1 VSDKKTKGPLRGMN
15 RWMAVLMLVVLI
27 AGTFSMWWAL
37 QRVDRQMRD
46 DLLQQARLVVQAVD
60 INRFK
65 ALTGTEADLKNP
77 DYQRLKEQL
86 SRVRQ
91 ANDKCR
97 FFYLM
102 ARKADGKIIIH
113 VDSEVT
119 TSKDYSPP
127 GQVYEEVP
135 ESYRR
140 VFDTGTAAVEGP
152 DIDRWG
158 TWVSALVPLT
168 DPTTGE
174 LLAVMG
180 MDIDARSWKWD
191 VASHAT
197 LPVSLML
204 VLVILVTLVMI
215 TARSRAK
222 LLENKETLS
231 SLINATNESLLLID
245 TKGKVLVA
253 NEVVT
258 GRLGKHVGKLIGTSL
273 YDYFSPDVAESRR
286 GQHEKI
292 VHTGKTVH
300 FEDERSGR
308 IYETY
313 AYPVFDDTGNVCKIA
328 IFSKD
333 ITENK
338 RIEKELQ
345 ESEERNRIVI
355 DNSNDG
361 IAIMKGDAHLYVNQ
375 RFVEIFGY
383 ADPAEIIG
391 ENNSKTVHPDDYL
404 LVSDINARRQKKGEP
419 VPARYEFKG
428 IKKDT
433 TPIYLDV
440 SATATRYQG
449 DCVSLVYLRDI
460 TDRKLAEEKLR
471 LSEEKYRSLV
481 SDVPGVVYRCAL
493 DPDWTM
499 LFISKE
505 IDLLSGYPPSDF
517 INNTIRSFVSTIH
530 PRDREVVNREVQEG
544 VEKKRTYEMEY
555 RINRADEGISWVHER
570 GHGVFDSKGNLLY
583 IEGIILDITEH
594 KLAEEELH
602 RERQKLKTISDNAPF
617 GMILVEQEGHFTYI
631 NRKFTELF
639 GYDLSDVPDGRTWCR
654 KAYPDNEYRH
664 AVISAW
670 REDFGKTRP
679 DEQKNVF
686 TVTCKDG
693 TEKVIQFLFSV
704 LISGDSLM
712 ICEDITALRQLESQL
727 RQSQKM
733 EAIGTLA
740 GGIAHDFNNILTAL
754 MGYAALI
761 QMKLATTHPLRA
773 YVDEVLSAS
782 EKAVDL
788 TQSLLAFSRQQSVN
802 LVPLNMNNT
811 INETKKLLRRLLTED
826 IEFRT
831 SLADDDMIVMADKSQ
846 MDQILFNLVTNARDA
861 MPKGGMLTIET
872 KVATIDDSFAKVHGF
887 GKPGKYVGID
897 ISDTGMGMDEQT
909 RTKIFDPFFTTKEIG
924 KGTGL
929 GLATVYGIVK
939 THNGFITVESTL
951 NKGSTFHIYLPWVIM
966 KVGEAEEGI
975 IPVTGGKETILI
987 AEDNEGVRRFM
998 REVLQKYGYA
1008 IWEATD
1014 GEDAIEK
1021 FKKHPDIDLI
1031 IIDSVMPRKNGR
1043 ETYEEIHTIDPQV
1056 KVLFTSGYTKDIVL
1070 DKGIEEKEVDFIG
1083 KPMSLNTLLRKVRE
1097 VLDR

>member
-1 VSDKKTKGPLRGMN
+1 MN
-15 RWMAVLMLVVLI
+15 RWMAVLMLVILI
-27 AGTFSMWWAL
+27 AGVFSMWWAL

-46 DLLQQARLVVQAVD
+46 DLLQQAWLVVQAVNV
-60 INRFK
+60 NRFK

-91 ANDKCR
+91 ASDKCR

-135 ESYRR
+135 ESYQR

-152 DIDRWG
+152 ATDRWG

-245 TKGKVLVA
+245 TEGKVLVA
-253 NEVVT
+253 NEVVA
-258 GRLGKHVGKLIGTSL
+258 GRLGKHVNELIGTSL
-273 YDYFSPDVAESRR
+273 YDYFSPDVAESR
-286 GQHEKI
+286 GGHHEK
-292 VHTGKTVH
+292 VLRTGKPVH

-313 AYPVFDDTGNVCKIA
+313 VYPVFDEMGNACKVA

-333 ITENK
+333 ITKNK

-383 ADPAEIIG
+383 DDPAEIIG
-391 ENNSKTVHPDDYL
+391 ESNRKTVHPDDYL

-471 LSEEKYRSLV
+471 QSEEQYRSLV

-493 DPDWTM
+493 DPDWIM

-505 IDLLSGYPPSDF
+505 IDMLSGYPPSDF
-517 INNTIRSFVSTIH
+517 INSNIRSFVSIIH
-530 PRDREVVNREVQEG
+530 PRDRELVNRAVQEG

-570 GHGVFDSKGNLLY
+570 GHGVFDSKGHLLY
-583 IEGIILDITEH
+583 IEGVILDITEH
-594 KLAEEELH
+594 KLAEEALH
-602 RERQKLKTISDNAPF
+602 REREKLKTLSDHAPF
-617 GMILVEQEGHFTYI
+617 GMALIDKEGHFTYI
-631 NRKFTELF
+631 NRNYTDLF

-654 KAYPDNEYRH
+654 KAYPDAEYRH
-664 AVISAW
+664 MVISAW
-670 REDFGKTRP
+670 KEDLGKTRP

-686 TVTCKDG
+686 TVTCKDE
-693 TEKVIQFLFSV
+693 TQKIIQFLFSILV
-704 LISGDSLM
+704 SGDSLM
-712 ICEDITALRQLESQL
+712 ICEDITELRQLENQL

-754 MGYAALI
+754 MGYASLV
-761 QMKLATTHPLRA
+761 QMKMDTSNPLRS
-773 YVDEVLSAS
+773 YMDEVLSAS

-788 TQSLLAFSRQQSVN
+788 TQSLLAFSRQQSVT
-802 LVPLNMNNT
+802 LVPLNINNT
-811 INETKKLLRRLLTED
+811 IKEAKKLLRRLLTED
-826 IEFRT
+826 IEFHT
-831 SLADDDMIVMADKSQ
+831 SLAEADMIVMADKSQ

-861 MPKGGMLTIET
+861 MPKGGTLTIET
-872 KVATIDDSFAKVHGF
+872 AIATIDSTFIKVNGF
-887 GKPGKYVGID
+887 GEPGEYVQIN
-897 ISDTGMGMDEQT
+897 IIDTGMGMSEIT
-909 RTKIFDPFFTTKEIG
+909 RSKIFDPFFTTKEVG

-929 GLATVYGIVK
+929 GLATAYGIVK
-939 THNGFITVESTL
+939 THNGYITVESTL
-951 NKGSTFHIYLPWVIM
+951 NQGTTFHVYLP
-966 KVGEAEEGI
+966 KVTMTIDEAEDTI
-975 IPVTGGKETILI
+975 ISITGGKETILI

-998 REVLQKYGYA
+998 REALQGHGYTIREA
-1008 IWEATD
+1008 ID
-1014 GEDAIEK
+1014 GEDTIER
-1021 FKKHPDIDLI
+1021 FTEHRDIDLI
-1031 IIDSVMPRKNGR
+1031 IIDSVMPKKNGR
-1043 ETYEEIHTIDPQV
+1043 EAYEEIHRIDPQI
-1056 KVLFTSGYTKDIVL
+1056 KALFTSGYTKDIVL
-1070 DKGIEEKEVDFIG
+1070 DKGIVEKEFDFIG
-1083 KPMSLNTLLRKVRE
+1083 KPLSLNKLLQKVRE
-1097 VLDR
+1097 VLDK